1 MANRTKTE
9 LKIKLDN
16 LVKIND
22 NNEITAV
29 ITNDILTDFID
40 SLQSESGVTNAAVF
54 TVNQV
59 TTSPNISS
67 NNTNVINI
75 YQPKGEIS
83 IFINGIKYQI
93 GSNTSDQFYFVKDG
107 ITQDKTNILSNSTL
121 YYNST
126 TLGFTLDTNDV
137 IELNY
142 IH

>member
-1 MANRTKTE
+1 MNRTKTE

-16 LVKIND
+16 LVKPND

-29 ITNDILTDFID
+29 ITNDILTDFLD

-59 TTSPNISS
+59 TTSPNIVST
-67 NNTNVINI
+67 NTNIVNI

-93 GSNTSDQFYFVKDG
+93 GSSMIDSFCFIKDG
-107 ITQDKTNILSNSTL
+107 INQDKNNILSNSTL
-121 YYNST
+121 YYNSSA
-126 TLGFTLDTNDV
+126 LGFTLDINDI